1 MYNNDILKELKK
13 TTLNFDFFEKKKH
26 YTWKIWQA
34 VGINSTEVIKGN
46 LRNWHYEKKIAIFF
60 DMENLRKI
68 RKIWINTRNGFWLA
82 SYFNL
87 ENNEKKKAEKKAR
100 IINLFE
106 IRHLLEICKL
116 NLNFEK
122 KI

>member
-1 MYNNDILKELKK
+1 MKK
-13 TTLNFDFFEKKKH
+13 
-26 YTWKIWQA
+26 
-34 VGINSTEVIKGN
+34 NSN
-46 LRNWHYEKKIAIFF
+46 FF